1 MPQGKGSYGNQRG
14 RPSKKKQ
21 KPLKDIKD
29 IKVPSVVAWRN
40 PNNYTILDLESG
52 GILFTNEKPEGIKEG
67 KGIKKTMTV
76 LDTSNKLP
84 AIKSFTSGKNTFKI
98 SSKGLTVHL
107 RAKRPSNYRYLRL
120 NNRNLI
126 KRR

>member
-1 MPQGKGSYGNQRG
+1 MPQGKGTYGNQKG

-21 KPLKDIKD
+21 KPLKE

-40 PNNYTILDLESG
+40 PNNYTILDLQSG
-52 GILFTNEKPEGIKEG
+52 DILFTKEKPEGVKEG
-67 KGIKKTMTV
+67 KGIKNTMTV

>member
-1 MPQGKGSYGNQRG
+1 MPTGRGSYGNQKG
-14 RPSKKKQ
+14 RHSKKKQ
-21 KPLKDIKD
+21 KPLKEIK
-29 IKVPSVVAWRN
+29 IHSVVAWKN
-40 PNNYTILDLESG
+40 PNNYTILDLQSG
-52 GILFTNEKPEGIKEG
+52 DILFTKEKPEGIKEG

-76 LDTSNKLP
+76 LATSKKLP
-84 AIKSFTSGKNTFKI
+84 PIKSFTSGQNTFKI

-107 RAKRPSNYRYLRL
+107 RSKRPSNYRYLRI

>member
-1 MPQGKGSYGNQRG
+1 MLLPKNLKKWIDEHRHLLKPPVGNQVVY
-14 RPSKKKQ
+14 
-21 KPLKDIKD
+21 KDAEFI
-29 IKVPSVVAWRN
+29 IMVVGG
-40 PNNYTILDLESG
+40 PNIRK
-52 GILFTNEKPEGIKEG
+52 KPEGIKEG
-67 KGIKKTMTV
+67 KGIKNTMTV
-76 LDTSNKLP
+76 LDTSSKLP

>member
-1 MPQGKGSYGNQRG
+1 MPKGKGTYGNQKG
-14 RPSKKKQ
+14 RPPKRKQ
-21 KPLKDIKD
+21 KDLKDIK
-29 IKVPSVVAWRN
+29 IPSVVAWRN

-52 GILFTNEKPEGIKEG
+52 DMLFTKEKPEGLKEG

-76 LDTSNKLP
+76 LATSKKLP
-84 AIKSFTSGKNTFKI
+84 PIKSFTSGKNTFKI
-98 SSKGLTVHL
+98 TSKGLRVGL
-107 RAKRPSNYRYLRL
+107 RAKTPSAYRYLRI